1 MGMYP
6 PGHHPIPEEKETIP
20 ILPMGEIPP
29 EMTLQSSPNKAS
41 KGQPGTQHENFKNGN
56 RNI

>member
-1 MGMYP
+1 MYP

>member
-6 PGHHPIPEEKETIP
+6 PGQRPIMEDKDPIPIV
-20 ILPMGEIPP
+20 PMGEVPP
-29 EMTLQSSPNKAS
+29 EMALQSSPDK
-41 KGQPGTQHENFKNGN
+41 KGQKQENLKNGN